1 MKRHIPGLH
10 SRQQDRESPLEG
22 LFLIRVDAASYRWHP
37 QKPFLSLR
45 FVILEPESFAGQSLA
60 GRLYC
65 TERALWKLNWFLRD
79 FGYDSDLL
87 YQDQVDQKALVNLHG
102 IVRTSQVT
110 LNGRS
115 FQNLEAFA
123 PCSGVGRAVLR
134 NRGKTRAR
142 GTAMIFSHTQIS
154 QYLLCP
160 RSYRYRYLDGWQ
172 EKETRAAMA
181 FGRSFER
188 ALGAY
193 FSQKAARL
201 RSSRN
206 GAPSGILLSNTRAV
220 NPGIGWF
227 TRKSIDR
234 AIG

>member
-10 SRQQDRESPLEG
+10 ARQQDCESPLEG
-22 LFLIRVDAASYRWHP
+22 LFLIRVDSASYRWHP

-87 YQDQVDQKALVNLHG
+87 HQDQVDEKALVNLRG
-102 IVRTSQVT
+102 VVRTSQVT

-123 PCSGVGRAVLR
+123 PAVEWDELSCETVSGKQPQG
-134 NRGKTRAR
+134 
-142 GTAMIFSHTQIS
+142 
-154 QYLLCP
+154 
-160 RSYRYRYLDGWQ
+160 
-172 EKETRAAMA
+172 
-181 FGRSFER
+181 
-188 ALGAY
+188 
-193 FSQKAARL
+193 
-201 RSSRN
+201 N
-206 GAPSGILLSNTRAV
+206 GNDL
-220 NPGIGWF
+220 
-227 TRKSIDR
+227 
-234 AIG
+234 